1 MALDVSGPVPS
12 DSGLSDARLTAAQF
26 AAIAAF
32 RYELRCFLAFSE
44 AAAAEVGLPAQQH
57 QALLAIMGEADK
69 PSPPSIGGLA
79 ELLLIAPH
87 TAAELVARMVEAGL
101 VVKTPC
107 ANDRR
112 RAELTLT
119 PKARALLDQ
128 LTAAH
133 LEELKTLEPALARA
147 LGKLSRARPSGT

>member
-1 MALDVSGPVPS
+1 MKNADPDG
-12 DSGLSDARLTAAQF
+12 GLSPQQF

-32 RYELRCFLAFSE
+32 RYELRRFLAFSE

-57 QALLAIMGEADK
+57 QALLAIMGQAEK

-87 TAAELVARMVEAGL
+87 TAAELAARMVEAGL

-107 ANDRR
+107 LNDRR

-119 PKARALLDQ
+119 PKAKALLDR

-133 LEELKTLEPALARA
+133 LQELKTLEPALARA
-147 LGKLSRARPSGT
+147 LGKLSRARP

>member
-1 MALDVSGPVPS
+1 MALDVSDPVPS
-12 DSGLSDARLTAAQF
+12 NPGQPDPGLTTAQF
-26 AAIAAF
+26 TAIAAF
-32 RYELRCFLAFSE
+32 RYELRRFLAFSE

-57 QALLAIMGEADK
+57 QALLAIMGQAEK
-69 PSPPSIGGLA
+69 GPPSIGGLA

-101 VVKTPC
+101 VIKTPC
-107 ANDRR
+107 PNDRR

-119 PKARALLDQ
+119 PKARALLDR

-147 LGKLSRARPSGT
+147 LGKLSRMRP

>member
-1 MALDVSGPVPS
+1 MAHDVSGPGVTQT
-12 DSGLSDARLTAAQF
+12 RLTTPQF

-32 RYELRCFLAFSE
+32 RCELRRFLAFSE
-44 AAAAEVGLPAQQH
+44 QAAAEVGLPAQQH
-57 QALLAIMGEADK
+57 QALLAIMGQAEK
-69 PSPPSIGGLA
+69 GPPSIGALA
-79 ELLLIAPH
+79 ELLLVAPH

-112 RAELTLT
+112 RTELTLT
-119 PKARALLDQ
+119 SRARTLLDR
-128 LTAAH
+128 LTPAH

-147 LGKLSRARPSGT
+147 LGKLSRARP

>member
-12 DSGLSDARLTAAQF
+12 NPALTDPGLTTAQF
-26 AAIAAF
+26 TAIAAF
-32 RYELRCFLAFSE
+32 RYELRRFLAFSE

-57 QALLAIMGEADK
+57 QALLAIMGQAEK
-69 PSPPSIGGLA
+69 GPPSIGGLA

-101 VVKTPC
+101 VIKTPC
-107 ANDRR
+107 PNDRR

-119 PKARALLDQ
+119 PKAKALLDR

-147 LGKLSRARPSGT
+147 LGKLSRARP

>member
-1 MALDVSGPVPS
+1 MPLDLSGPMMSHDGPP
-12 DSGLSDARLTAAQF
+12 DPGLNSAQF

-32 RYELRCFLAFSE
+32 RYELRRFLAFSE

-57 QALLAIMGEADK
+57 QALLAIMGHAEK
-69 PSPPSIGGLA
+69 GPPSIGGLA
-79 ELLLIAPH
+79 ELLLVAPH
-87 TAAELVARMVEAGL
+87 TAAELASRMVEAGL
-101 VVKTPC
+101 VIKTPC
-107 ANDRR
+107 PNDRR

-119 PKARALLDQ
+119 PKAKALLDR

-147 LGKLSRARPSGT
+147 LGKLSRARP